1 MRRGRRR
8 RRRRSGFSNGRS
20 MLVLNADRLHFSPQS
35 NWICFEGW
43 IGTLV
48 SSLPD
53 VDRFDRVISKR
64 CQILE
69 MPVKLSTISALVA
82 KERGMRY

>member
-1 MRRGRRR
+1 MRRG
-8 RRRRSGFSNGRS
+8 RRRRSGFSNGIS

-35 NWICFEGW
+35 NWICSERW
-43 IGTLV
+43 MRTLV

-53 VDRFDRVISKR
+53 VDRFDCVISKR

-69 MPVKLSTISALVA
+69 MPIKFITISALVA